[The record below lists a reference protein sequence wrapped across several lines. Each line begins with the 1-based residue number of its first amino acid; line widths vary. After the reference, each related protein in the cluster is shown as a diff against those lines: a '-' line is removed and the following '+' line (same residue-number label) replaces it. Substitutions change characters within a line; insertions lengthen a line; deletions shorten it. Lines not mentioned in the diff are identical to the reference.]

1 MDVVCGGRSAGT
13 TFAHSA
19 GLSNLSKHKSDFF
32 MAETSPQASESDMD
46 LMMCGYDTYI
56 HTSTRT
62 LRLLHS
68 WGRSV
73 TRMHSHW
80 DSYDHQSHEN
90 SIVNMPLDAMIRST
104 VKSTLYLQIPVS
116 SSLLC

>member
-1 MDVVCGGRSAGT
+1 MCGGRSAGT

-56 HTSTRT
+56 HT
-62 LRLLHS
+62 
-68 WGRSV
+68 
-73 TRMHSHW
+73 
-80 DSYDHQSHEN
+80 
-90 SIVNMPLDAMIRST
+90 P
-104 VKSTLYLQIPVS
+104 
-116 SSLLC
+116 